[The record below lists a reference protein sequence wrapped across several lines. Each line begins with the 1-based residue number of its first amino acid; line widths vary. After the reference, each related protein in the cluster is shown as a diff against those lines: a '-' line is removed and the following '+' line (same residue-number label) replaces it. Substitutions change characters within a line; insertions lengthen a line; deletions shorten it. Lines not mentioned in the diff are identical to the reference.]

1 MKLGGFFNILHDIAI
16 LLALIALTMSF
27 LYLYTGEEE
36 A

>member
-1 MKLGGFFNILHDIAI
+1 MKLGGFFNILHDMAI
-16 LLALIALTMSF
+16 ILALIAFALSF